1 MKIRTVEAKL
11 PDWIFTCAPKSA
23 VNIHDLCKIFK
34 VTDHTI
40 NTWINLGLFPPCDFK
55 ITKGS
60 WKVEHPHN
68 KREWFVK
75 TIIKFAK
82 QNEAQL

>member
-23 VNIHDLCKIFK
+23 VDIKDLCKIFK
-34 VTDHTI
+34 VVPSTI
-40 NTWINLGLFPPCDFK
+40 DEWVEIGLFPPCDFR
-55 ITKGS
+55 ITRKNS
-60 WKVEHPHN
+60 CLFQRSN

-75 TIIKFAK
+75 TIINFAK
-82 QNEAQL
+82 KNEAQL

>member
-11 PDWIFTCAPKSA
+11 PEWIFTCAPKSA
-23 VNIHDLCKIFK
+23 VSIHDLCKIFK
-34 VTDHTI
+34 VVPSTVDA
-40 NTWINLGLFPPCDFK
+40 WIEEGLFPACDFRIK
-55 ITKGS
+55 RDAQYFFRGN
-60 WKVEHPHN
+60 N

-82 QNEAQL
+82 ENEAAL

>member
-11 PDWIFTCAPKSA
+11 PEWIFTCAPKSA
-23 VNIHDLCKIFK
+23 VSIKDLAGIFK
-34 VTDHTI
+34 VGPTTI
-40 NTWINLGLFPPCDFK
+40 DSWIEEGLFPPCDFR
-55 ITKGS
+55 IARAAS
-60 WKVEHPHN
+60 YHFHNNN

-75 TIIKFAK
+75 TIINFAK